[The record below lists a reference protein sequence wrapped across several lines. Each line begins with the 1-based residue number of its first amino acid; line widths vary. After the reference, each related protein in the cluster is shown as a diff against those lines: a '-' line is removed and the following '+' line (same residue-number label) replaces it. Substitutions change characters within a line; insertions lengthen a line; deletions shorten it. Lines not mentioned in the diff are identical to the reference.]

1 VKKFYEKGGS
11 VIVPQAPEEP
21 DERIDK
27 MTGLPYDLQAGGAF
41 IDEEDRLGFSA
52 AGLVTFIKR
61 LTRGV
66 DEVVAD
72 TRPVTRFEADQ
83 GSKDTIRNFREQEPQ
98 SFIDPNSFYYS
109 TSKVKIDN
117 EGKFLKHLDEE
128 ENLDLGMFKNAD
140 IEEQDNI
147 INRFYSA
154 NPSNKA
160 MDIKVYREPDQRYWK
175 AKQETETK
183 LNAEVED
190 EFNNIPVDDV
200 SLVQKYTDDIPKV
213 SDKPVE
219 PSTLTKEE
227 FLKDSV
233 EKSPQ
238 FNGSF
243 FSGIRYDNPLS
254 TRIPRE
260 LGMHIGTKGQAE
272 NILLR
277 GTHPTAENM
286 IERIATQYYM
296 GQGMS
301 EAAAQV
307 AVLEKGVPDS
317 IYDDLIKELNLSV
330 PTGVEPSLQ
339 KGFINVKNPL
349 ILDTDMINWNPSKF
363 LGGFDPKGKIKL
375 AEQAQSFVDALN
387 AQVKLRPAQFTKIVD
402 DAAKQINT
410 ILRKKDKN
418 SGKLLNSV
426 YDHHINQLTKTMLE
440 DLGFDSIKYKN
451 LGELARVSEKKAGGN
466 SYILFR
472 DDQFVTDFVEQLKN
486 PYFINS
492 KFIKEF
498 DGTTGNKDHLTRREL
513 GSIDPN
519 KLKDYSGVSGEIRG
533 QHTTRSDES
542 FEKLKKDISENGI
555 KEPIFITKDYGSMPK
570 ISEGNNRIDAAIAL
584 GLKEVPV
591 EINYFGNS
599 QKQGLVGQST
609 KTDFAEQPPIK
620 QAVDDL
626 QTFDAVIPE
635 GATTKVL
642 SGSGKEIPGVFTK
655 DVPVL
660 PKSEKVAE
668 GQQVETLAKL
678 FPEKFSTVYKAAKDL
693 EDFLISRK
701 GKGIPRRLEL
711 LPEETRKRLQEV
723 NFKRGRGEIS
733 QLDQFKISGEILPV
747 KPVKVMPEKIY
758 DLDVARSID
767 DRKLVGTGILD
778 RNVFIQNGTRTSQ
791 RIDIPVWNYKGKKA
805 VTLHDGRTSGG
816 SPIAYGRGGLLED
829 VEFITSPIAAQKIAR
844 QVEVK
849 STIARING
857 NWLNT
862 NYDELYAFMKDVIEN
877 PLKYPNWTQ
886 VRMNPDIHSWF
897 MDAKTGLPLIRARQA
912 AQSGDIVIAE
922 NAMTPNGVLAK
933 DILTTYGSVLE
944 AAEDIFNSKEFK
956 KASKE
961 GGFGYINKGDDVVG
975 KLPPVSTTY
984 NTGGKVLG
992 SLGRVKRNTGGKI
1005 LGSLHRSMYK

>member
-1 VKKFYEKGGS
+1 MKKFYEKGGS

-41 IDEEDRLGFSA
+41 VDEEDRLGFSA

-154 NPSNKA
+154 APNNKS

-472 DDQFVTDFVEQLKN
+472 DDQFVTDFVERADAVVGDFVPKV
-486 PYFINS
+486 
-492 KFIKEF
+492 KVKRGKVVKE
-498 DGTTGNKDHLTRREL
+498 
-513 GSIDPN
+513 
-519 KLKDYSGVSGEIRG
+519 YAGVSKIEVA
-533 QHTTRSDES
+533 DEAEALQRAFPEEYAGKS
-542 FEKLKKDISENGI
+542 KEDVLADKEAFKKS
-555 KEPIFITKDYGSMPK
+555 
-570 ISEGNNRIDAAIAL
+570 R
-584 GLKEVPV
+584 
-591 EINYFGNS
+591 
-599 QKQGLVGQST
+599 QGLGFSRRRDQLSPEDVRTYQETQYNLARG
-609 KTDFAEQPPIK
+609 I
-620 QAVDDL
+620 
-626 QTFDAVIPE
+626 IPQ
-635 GATTKVL
+635 
-642 SGSGKEIPGVFTK
+642 I
-655 DVPVL
+655 
-660 PKSEKVAE
+660 
-668 GQQVETLAKL
+668 
-678 FPEKFSTVYKAAKDL
+678 
-693 EDFLISRK
+693 
-701 GKGIPRRLEL
+701 
-711 LPEETRKRLQEV
+711 
-723 NFKRGRGEIS
+723 
-733 QLDQFKISGEILPV
+733 DQFKVMLDLLPV
-747 KPVKVMPEKIY
+747 SKTTVMPERNTFNLLETSQVLKSNQLK
-758 DLDVARSID
+758 DH
-767 DRKLVGTGILD
+767 GILG
-778 RNVFIQNGTRTSQ
+778 RTMRIEEGTIIAS
-791 RIDIPVWNYKGKKA
+791 RIDIPVWDSYGVKA
-805 VTLHDGRTSGG
+805 VTLHDVTKGGDPIGYALHSSQKNVTFRTQPRDASN
-816 SPIAYGRGGLLED
+816 IGRGLADKG
-829 VEFITSPIAAQKIAR
+829 
-844 QVEVK
+844 
-849 STIARING
+849 TIARVRGGWVNR
-857 NWLNT
+857 T
-862 NYDELYAFMKDVIEN
+862 FDETYDLIKEIVEN
-877 PLKYPNWTQ
+877 PTKYSDWVQ
-886 VRMNPDIHSWF
+886 VKMNPDIHSWF
-897 MDAKTGLPLIRARQA
+897 MDASTGLPLSRADDYLKV
-912 AQSGDIVIAE
+912 GDLAFAK
-922 NAMTPNGVLAK
+922 NAVMPNGVLAQ
-933 DILTTYGSVLE
+933 DTLTKYGSVLE
-944 AAEDIFNSKEFK
+944 AAEDIFNSKGFK
-956 KASKE
+956 E
-961 GGFGYINKGDDVVG
+961 EFGYEAVG
-975 KLPPVSTTY
+975 WKTPPKPIGGIDTPKEFYEGANASPVSTTY

-992 SLGRVKRNTGGKI
+992 SLGRVKRNIGGKI

>member
-1 VKKFYEKGGS
+1 VKKFYDRGGS
-11 VIVPQAPEEP
+11 VVVPQAPEEP

-41 IDEEDRLGFSA
+41 VDEEDRLGFVSG
-52 AGLVTFIKR
+52 GLRTIIQR
-61 LTRGV
+61 LSRGV
-66 DEVVAD
+66 DDVVAD
-72 TRPVTRFEADQ
+72 TRPVTRFDVDDETRGTLRDF
-83 GSKDTIRNFREQEPQ
+83 RYREPENFV
-98 SFIDPNSFYYS
+98 DPNSPDYS
-109 TSKVKIDN
+109 TMRVSKDN
-117 EGKFLKHLDEE
+117 KGK
-128 ENLDLGMFKNAD
+128 
-140 IEEQDNI
+140 NI
-147 INRFYSA
+147 GYQQ
-154 NPSNKA
+154 
-160 MDIKVYREPDQRYWK
+160 PDQRYFNARK
-175 AKQETETK
+175 EAEDK
-183 LNAEVED
+183 LTRELDN
-190 EFNNIPVDDV
+190 EFNAVPQDDTN
-200 SLVQKYTDDIPKV
+200 LVQRYVDDIPRV
-213 SDKPVE
+213 SDKPSA

-227 FLKDSV
+227 FLKDSK
-233 EKSPQ
+233 ETSSQ
-238 FNGSF
+238 FNGRF
-243 FSGIRYDNPLS
+243 FSETRYDNPLS
-254 TRIPRE
+254 ARIPRE

-272 NILLR
+272 TILMR

-286 IERIATQYYM
+286 IERVAIRHYM
-296 GQGMS
+296 AKGMTKS
-301 EAAAQV
+301 QAKV
-307 AVLEKGVPDS
+307 AIVKEGIPDDVMDF
-317 IYDDLIKELNLSV
+317 IVKELNDSV
-330 PTGVEPSLQ
+330 PMGVEPSLQ
-339 KGFINVKNPL
+339 QGFINVKNPL
-349 ILDTDMINWNPSKF
+349 VLDTDMINWNPAKF
-363 LGGFDPKGKIKL
+363 LGGSDPEGKLKL
-375 AEQAQSFVDALN
+375 KEQADTFIEALRTQS
-387 AQVKLRPAQFTKIVD
+387 VKLPVEEGTRIVD
-402 DAAKQINT
+402 DAARQIDAL
-410 ILRKKDKN
+410 LRKKDKN

-472 DDQFVTDFVEQLKN
+472 DDQFVTDFVERADD

-844 QVEVK
+844 QVEGK

-992 SLGRVKRNTGGKI
+992 SLHRNCA
-1005 LGSLHRSMYK
+1005 